1 MEEERLDSWEEF
13 VKTVENLRAKTN
25 GDQSYLLFRGQANA
39 LWKLETTWERGGYPN
54 IPILHYLSHAVIVK
68 DEVEILT
75 NQKWSVSS
83 GELDK
88 LFSSSDF
95 ITRFLD
101 APIPGFEYLS
111 YLRQHGFPSPLL
123 DWTRS
128 IFVAA
133 FFAFQNVA
141 AKDDDAVIY
150 VFDARKSRVLSAG
163 AFPSIVRLGARN
175 GGHRR
180 HFMQQGEYTICV
192 NWQMHEGWNEHFWHI
207 ASHDIG
213 ITESEKLQ
221 DNQAIK
227 KFILPSKERLHVLDI
242 LNEQNINAYTLFGN
256 EEGIMQTLANRQ
268 FRDYQY
274 PKPSIG

>member
-1 MEEERLDSWEEF
+1 MEEKRLDSWESF
-13 VKTVENLRAKTN
+13 VKAIEGLRAETN
-25 GDQSYLLFRGQANA
+25 GNESYLLFRGQANA
-39 LWKLETTWERGGYPN
+39 HWKLETTWERGGYPN
-54 IPILHYLSHAVIVK
+54 IPLLHYLSHALIVK

-75 NQKWSVSS
+75 NQKWSVSPE
-83 GELDK
+83 ELDK
-88 LFSSSDF
+88 LFSSPNL

-101 APIPGFEYLS
+101 APIHGFDYLS

-133 FFAFQNVA
+133 FFAFQSVA
-141 AKDDDAVIY
+141 AKDNDAAIY
-150 VFDARKSRVLSAG
+150 VFDARKSRVLSAVR
-163 AFPSIVRLGARN
+163 FPSILKFGARN

-192 NWQMHEGWNEHFWHI
+192 HWQKHESWGEHLWHI

-213 ITESEKLQ
+213 VIESEKLQ

-227 KFILPSKERLHVLDI
+227 KFILPSTERLRVLDM

-268 FRDYQY
+268 FSNYLR
-274 PKPSIG
+274 PKLSVD